1 MRAFLVLLAAAVLVA
16 GDAAPATAFATFT
29 GDPCTTL
36 TVRVLAQAPP
46 AAIRARRAGG
56 EWQAQQVAVRP
67 VLDTGWSVAECTI
80 TGLKP
85 DEKVE
90 FDDGAAPLG
99 AWRTLRDRLDP
110 PLRLAI
116 GGDMLHEQKYLDA
129 VCTALAP
136 SDPEAAVVGGDWAY
150 DNAETKSFGRYHT
163 LFSTWAKTMRRADGS
178 GVPLIAGIGNHELGK
193 GRGTVPETPFGVLFP
208 EPMTRAVDIGTQVSF
223 LMLNTNHGQAIAD
236 QTGWLE
242 QALTERKART
252 WRFAVY
258 HVPGYPS
265 VRKYDGEPSPQ
276 VRKLW
281 VPLFE
286 RGGVA
291 VGFENHD
298 HALKRTLPLLA
309 DKPDPAG
316 ITYLGDGAW
325 GVGERKPESP
335 AERPYLAMS
344 AAKRHAWI
352 VSIGEKTL
360 NARAIGE
367 GGVELDRVEL
377 APRKATP

>member
-1 MRAFLVLLAAAVLVA
+1 MRTLLALLAAVVLVA
-16 GDAAPATAFATFT
+16 GDSTAFATWT

-36 TVRVLAQAPP
+36 TVRVLAESPP
-46 AAIRARRAGG
+46 AVMRARRAGG

-67 VLDTGWSVAECTI
+67 VLDTGWSVAECTV

-116 GGDMLHEQKYLDA
+116 GGDMLHEQRYLEA

-136 SDPEAAVVGGDWAY
+136 ADPEAAVIGGDWAY
-150 DNAETKSFGRYHT
+150 DNAESARFSRYHT
-163 LFSTWAKTMRRADGS
+163 LLGTWAKTMRRADGS
-178 GVPLIAGIGNHELGK
+178 GVPMIAAVGNHELGK
-193 GRGTVPETPFGVLFP
+193 GRGTLPETPFGVLFP
-208 EPMTRAVDIGTQVSF
+208 EPMTRAVDIGAQVSF
-223 LMLNTNHGQAIAD
+223 LLLNTNHGRAVAD
-236 QTGWLE
+236 QTAWLQ
-242 QALTERKART
+242 QALAERKERT

-265 VRKYDGEPSPQ
+265 VRKYEDGASPQ

-298 HALKRTLPLLA
+298 HALKRTVPLLA

-325 GVGERKPESP
+325 GVGERKPATPE
-335 AERPYLAMS
+335 ERPYLAMS

-352 VSIGEKTL
+352 VSIGEKSL
-360 NARAIGE
+360 SARAIGE
-367 GGVELDRVEL
+367 GGVELDRVDL
-377 APRKATP
+377 APRQAQ